1 MPRDARAQDVAASRC
16 EPNTKTDKSRRL
28 PSHRPPTPSRFR
40 VPGGGDGDD
49 DDDDDDDDAHRS
61 RRRFVVARGESET
74 FFDFDTEKRDS
85 AQPNDGATRDDE
97 R

>member
-1 MPRDARAQDVAASRC
+1 MRLTSVLPMFLTENMLGALISYQSFFVNGSTLRDERTLGV
-16 EPNTKTDKSRRL
+16 SRRPIVIPQAL
-28 PSHRPPTPSRFR
+28 N
-40 VPGGGDGDD
+40 
-49 DDDDDDDDAHRS
+49 AHRS

-85 AQPNDGATRDDE
+85 AQPDDGATRDDE